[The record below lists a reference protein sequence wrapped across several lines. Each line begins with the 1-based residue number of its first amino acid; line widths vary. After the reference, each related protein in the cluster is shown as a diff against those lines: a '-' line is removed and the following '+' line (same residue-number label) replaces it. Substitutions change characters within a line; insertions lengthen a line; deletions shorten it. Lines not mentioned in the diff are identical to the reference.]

1 MGGCLSLFGNCC
13 VFSKRHDNNHDK
25 YSATSPL
32 NKHTRIPLRE
42 MSTISK
48 TANTTSGGT
57 THEWSESQMNE
68 IRAFQKSVEAKQTG
82 SLINLIS
89 KTNIYHNLLD
99 DNFDRYEDQLR
110 EQTIL
115 PWKLSDFEICKVR
128 DTLFY

>member
-1 MGGCLSLFGNCC
+1 
-13 VFSKRHDNNHDK
+13 
-25 YSATSPL
+25 
-32 NKHTRIPLRE
+32 
-42 MSTISK
+42 
-48 TANTTSGGT
+48 
-57 THEWSESQMNE
+57 MNE